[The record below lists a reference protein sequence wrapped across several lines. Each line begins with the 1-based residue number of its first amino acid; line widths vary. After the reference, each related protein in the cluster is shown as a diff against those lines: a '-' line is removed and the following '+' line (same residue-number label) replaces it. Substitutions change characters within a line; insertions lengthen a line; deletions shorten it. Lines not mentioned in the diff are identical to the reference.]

1 MNIFSARAARLLGLT
16 LTVVLCGCGG
26 DDDPPTIDPEVFIA
40 TYVDLRAEAL
50 LNDSRQITDEE
61 REQVLQE
68 HGVTEDE
75 LFAFADIHGRDVTFM
90 REMWDE
96 VEERLDLMRPL
107 IDESGRVV
115 RPIRPEN

>member
-1 MNIFSARAARLLGLT
+1 MNNFSAWAGRLLGLVF
-16 LTVVLCGCGG
+16 TVVLFGCGGG
-26 DDDPPTIDPEVFIA
+26 DDDPTIDREVFISA
-40 TYVDLRAEAL
+40 YVELRAEAL
-50 LNDSRQITDEE
+50 LNDSGQITGEE

-68 HGVTEDE
+68 HGVTEDD
-75 LFAFADIHGRDVTFM
+75 LMAFAEIHGRDVAFM
-90 REMWDE
+90 RGVWDE

>member
-1 MNIFSARAARLLGLT
+1 MHTFSTRAGRLLGLT
-16 LTVVLCGCGG
+16 MTVALFGCGG
-26 DDDPPTIDPEVFIA
+26 DDDAPTIDREDFIA

-61 REQVLQE
+61 RTEVLGE
-68 HGVTEDE
+68 HGVTEDD
-75 LFAFADIHGRDVTFM
+75 LVAFADVHGRDVTFM
-90 REMWDE
+90 RDVWDE

-107 IDESGRVV
+107 IDESGAVV

>member
-1 MNIFSARAARLLGLT
+1 MYASSTQARRLLGLT
-16 LTVVLCGCGG
+16 LTVVFCGCGG
-26 DDDPPTIDPEVFIA
+26 GDDVTTIDPEVFIA

-50 LNDSRQITDEE
+50 LNDSQQITDEE
-61 REQVLQE
+61 RAQVLGE
-68 HGVTEDE
+68 HDVTEEE
-75 LFAFADIHGRDVTFM
+75 LLAFADIHGRDVTFM
-90 REMWDE
+90 RDLWDQ